1 MWTLMIAQLLARD
14 TYLHLT
20 PQTKVKLEKRVSPQT
35 MAEYPQVSPSE
46 VSQILNGLHPQKC
59 SKNPKQRNAQ
69 IICIWIEYERIIEVY
84 YHGGD
89 NFPRWTFQRWKA
101 SGSW

>member
-14 TYLHLT
+14 TYLYLT
-20 PQTKVKLEKRVSPQT
+20 PQTKANLERRVSSISIS
-35 MAEYPQVSPSE
+35 ERPQVSPSE
-46 VSQILNGLHPQKC
+46 VSQILNGRQPQKC
-59 SKNPKQRNAQ
+59 GKNPKQRNAQ
-69 IICIWIEYERIIEVY
+69 IICTWVEHERTIEVY